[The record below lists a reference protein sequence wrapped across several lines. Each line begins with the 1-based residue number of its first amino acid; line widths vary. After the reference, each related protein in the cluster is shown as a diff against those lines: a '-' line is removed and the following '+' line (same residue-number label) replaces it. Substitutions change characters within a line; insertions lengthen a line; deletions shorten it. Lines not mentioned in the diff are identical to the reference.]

1 MVVIEM
7 NPRVSRSSA
16 LASKATGFPIAK
28 IAACLAVG
36 YRLDEIANDITK
48 KTPASFEP
56 SIDYVVT
63 KIPRWAFEKLPGA
76 RGVLGT
82 QMQSVGEVM
91 ALGRTFPESLQKA
104 LRSLEIGRLGLNA
117 DPQEGALDAKSDD
130 GLLSEAAIA
139 TPDRIFKVEA
149 ALRRGLGV
157 TVVNEATGID
167 PWFLQQILDI
177 SEARAEISAI
187 DPTTISAAQF
197 RAIKRLGFSD
207 GQLAYIWKIDAPKVR
222 QSRLALGVVAT
233 FKTVDTC
240 AAEFAAETPYYYA
253 TYEDED
259 EVSPLKKPAVI
270 ILGSGPNRIG
280 QGVEFDYCCVH
291 AAFALSEAGFESVMI
306 NCNPETV
313 STDYDTSD
321 RLFFEPLT
329 VEEVTNVI
337 DVLSDNGEPLVGVI
351 VALGGQTPLK
361 LASVLE
367 EAGVPILGTSPA
379 SIDLSEDRAGFHK
392 LCDDLDIPQPPGGT
406 AIGVDQAIAV
416 AGEVGFPVLVRPS
429 YVLGGRA
436 MRIVYDEESLTE
448 AMTELAE
455 EGSLGRE
462 GGLSA
467 QRPALIDRFL
477 EDAVEVDVDAIRDRS
492 GEVLIGG
499 IMEHIEEAG
508 VHSGDSACALPP
520 PTLPPAVIEEIEKH
534 TRALAAALDVCGLI
548 NIQFAVKDSEVF
560 ILEANPRASR
570 TIPFVSKATGVPLA
584 KVAARVIVGSTL
596 AELRVEGLLSNPA
609 RGNVAVK
616 EAVLPFNR
624 FPEVDTILGPEM
636 RSTGEVMGIDK
647 SFGRAFAKSQSGAGN
662 QLPEAGTVFFSL
674 ADRDKDDGVRV
685 ATQLAELGFSLAA
698 TSGTAKALELAGVS
712 VAMTVAKVGEK
723 SGEDAVALISSGK
736 VSLVINTPRG
746 RGSRLDGAHIRA
758 AALRNNVAC
767 ITTAAAALAA
777 VNGIA
782 DRAAHPAEVLSLQE
796 YHQTIGGGDK

>member
-1 MVVIEM
+1 
-7 NPRVSRSSA
+7 
-16 LASKATGFPIAK
+16 
-28 IAACLAVG
+28 
-36 YRLDEIANDITK
+36 
-48 KTPASFEP
+48 
-56 SIDYVVT
+56 
-63 KIPRWAFEKLPGA
+63 
-76 RGVLGT
+76 
-82 QMQSVGEVM
+82 
-91 ALGRTFPESLQKA
+91 
-104 LRSLEIGRLGLNA
+104 
-117 DPQEGALDAKSDD
+117 
-130 GLLSEAAIA
+130 
-139 TPDRIFKVEA
+139 
-149 ALRRGLGV
+149 
-157 TVVNEATGID
+157 
-167 PWFLQQILDI
+167 
-177 SEARAEISAI
+177 
-187 DPTTISAAQF
+187 
-197 RAIKRLGFSD
+197 
-207 GQLAYIWKIDAPKVR
+207 
-222 QSRLALGVVAT
+222 
-233 FKTVDTC
+233 
-240 AAEFAAETPYYYA
+240 
-253 TYEDED
+253 
-259 EVSPLKKPAVI
+259 
-270 ILGSGPNRIG
+270 
-280 QGVEFDYCCVH
+280 
-291 AAFALSEAGFESVMI
+291 
-306 NCNPETV
+306 
-313 STDYDTSD
+313 
-321 RLFFEPLT
+321 
-329 VEEVTNVI
+329 
-337 DVLSDNGEPLVGVI
+337 
-351 VALGGQTPLK
+351 
-361 LASVLE
+361 
-367 EAGVPILGTSPA
+367 
-379 SIDLSEDRAGFHK
+379 
-392 LCDDLDIPQPPGGT
+392 
-406 AIGVDQAIAV
+406 
-416 AGEVGFPVLVRPS
+416 
-429 YVLGGRA
+429 
-436 MRIVYDEESLTE
+436 
-448 AMTELAE
+448 MTELAE

-477 EDAVEVDVDAIRDRS
+477 EDAVEVDVDAIRDRA

-520 PTLPPAVIEEIEKH
+520 PTLPPVVIEEIEKH
-534 TRALAAALDVCGLI
+534 TSALAAALDVCGLI

-570 TIPFVSKATGVPLA
+570 TIPFVSKATGIPLA

-596 AELRVEGLLSNPA
+596 DELRAEGLLSSPA

-685 ATQLAELGFSLAA
+685 ATQLAEFGFSLAA